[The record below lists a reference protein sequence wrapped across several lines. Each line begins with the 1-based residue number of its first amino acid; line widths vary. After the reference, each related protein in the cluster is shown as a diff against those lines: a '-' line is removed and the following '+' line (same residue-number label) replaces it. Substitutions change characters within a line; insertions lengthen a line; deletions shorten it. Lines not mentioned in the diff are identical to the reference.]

1 MMTQIKEN
9 LGFIHHRLHLESM
22 TERLGGFH
30 LHDVQFPARD
40 HRPPGQGMIDFEGL
54 KHLVKPEHIKVFELS
69 PSLKPS
75 AAREG
80 VAHLK
85 SIWGED

>member
-1 MMTQIKEN
+1 
-9 LGFIHHRLHLESM
+9 
-22 TERLGGFH
+22 
-30 LHDVQFPARD
+30 
-40 HRPPGQGMIDFEGL
+40 MIDYEGL

-69 PSLKPS
+69 PSLKPD

-80 VAHLK
+80 VAHLN